1 MSAAI
6 ISRMLVCLFAMLAW
20 LTACQQQ
27 PDGADQSSGQSPDKF
42 SGDMVLALSW
52 QPGFCETR
60 PRVRECRSQ
69 TADRFDASHF
79 SLHGLWPQP
88 GSAVYCGVDSQTQSN
103 DKSRR
108 WEKLGNLGLSA
119 NLQSNLEQVMPGTQ
133 SFLQRHEWIK
143 HGTCYSKSPE
153 TYFADSIALMKLV
166 NASGVQDLF
175 ARSTGQTLDG
185 DTIRAA
191 FDRAFGKGVGKRVR
205 ISCSRDGNRM
215 VITEL
220 TLGLSGKITDKPD
233 IAALALA
240 SPPTRPGC
248 PAGVVDAVGLQ

>member
-1 MSAAI
+1 MVRTSHRDNLRTSSAVTWYSPFHGNRVFVKPGPGCANAGA
-6 ISRMLVCLFAMLAW
+6 RLQTGLMLPIFPC
-20 LTACQQQ
+20 TAC
-27 PDGADQSSGQSPDKF
+27 G
-42 SGDMVLALSW
+42 
-52 QPGFCETR
+52 R
-60 PRVRECRSQ
+60 NR
-69 TADRFDASHF
+69 
-79 SLHGLWPQP
+79 
-88 GSAVYCGVDSQTQSN
+88 AVPSIAGWIRTQSN